1 MQADIGT
8 KSSDSVEIII
18 REVVD
23 RIDQYYHGKK
33 SHNKYTTGFTA
44 FDELTNG
51 FQPGLSVIA
60 GRPSYGSLNICY

>member
-23 RIDQYYHGKK
+23 FIDQYYHGKK
-33 SHNKYTTGFTA
+33 
-44 FDELTNG
+44 
-51 FQPGLSVIA
+51 Q
-60 GRPSYGSLNICY
+60 